1 MFDPPTRIADDGSGN
16 NSGSKWPNSQN
27 EKTTTEM
34 LDSFFD
40 EILKEAKKKKVNEKK
55 NAGKPCSNEFLNFQR
70 DQFSHQM

>member
-1 MFDPPTRIADDGSGN
+1 MMAVATIRAVNGQILKTRRLL
-16 NSGSKWPNSQN
+16 
-27 EKTTTEM
+27 TEM